1 VLCETSFGQELIS
14 EASPVLWYGRPR
26 PNQWLTIGTNPS
38 RGEFLHRDGTPRT
51 GQAQKFYWRDAL
63 SFEDYLRNEEALQE
77 TIERASAYFESG
89 RATTSWFGKP
99 GGAKLEALLNGMG
112 RSFYDASTSVI
123 HVDFFKYAT
132 YEQMGKMKTGR
143 YWMEHPTSIEL
154 LERTIT
160 TIDPTRLIVLGREN
174 CRSFTG
180 FSTTGRLAAY
190 PAITY
195 EIGRHESGIPMIGL
209 HMKPNKGRVHMRINK
224 FISESGK
231 ASRRQADRLVEE
243 GRVTINGKKA
253 KIGDQVKPGDE
264 VLVNGSV
271 ARVARNNVYI
281 AVHKPV
287 GITSTTEKKVKG
299 NLVDM
304 VNHPLRIF
312 NIGRLD
318 KDSEGLILMTNDGDI
333 VNEILR
339 AEGEHEKEY
348 IVSVDKPITPEFVE
362 QMEAG
367 VKILGQKTLPCKV
380 RPLSKFD
387 FNITLTQGLNRQI
400 RRMCEALGYEVFRLQ
415 RVRVMNITLGKLPP
429 GQWRDLSKK
438 EREQLFRELNY
449 EPKEWY

>member
-1 VLCETSFGQELIS
+1 
-14 EASPVLWYGRPR
+14 
-26 PNQWLTIGTNPS
+26 
-38 RGEFLHRDGTPRT
+38 
-51 GQAQKFYWRDAL
+51 
-63 SFEDYLRNEEALQE
+63 
-77 TIERASAYFESG
+77 
-89 RATTSWFGKP
+89 
-99 GGAKLEALLNGMG
+99 
-112 RSFYDASTSVI
+112 
-123 HVDFFKYAT
+123 
-132 YEQMGKMKTGR
+132 
-143 YWMEHPTSIEL
+143 
-154 LERTIT
+154 
-160 TIDPTRLIVLGREN
+160 
-174 CRSFTG
+174 
-180 FSTTGRLAAY
+180 
-190 PAITY
+190 
-195 EIGRHESGIPMIGL
+195 
-209 HMKPNKGRVHMRINK
+209 MRINK

-339 AEGEHEKEY
+339 AENEHEKEY

-415 RVRVMNITLGKLPP
+415 RVRIMNITLGKLPP